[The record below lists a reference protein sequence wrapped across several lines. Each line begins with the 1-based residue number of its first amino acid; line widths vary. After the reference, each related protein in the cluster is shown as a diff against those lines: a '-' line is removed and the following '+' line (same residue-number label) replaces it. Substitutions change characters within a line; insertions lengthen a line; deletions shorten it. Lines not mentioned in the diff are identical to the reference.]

1 MYLFIM
7 HQIFVHDYSGRS
19 KVECNM
25 ALGTR
30 SSGLRWG
37 DIFTVQ
43 YNSVRGGQKEE
54 LGQGR
59 ILREGIACRM
69 VRLKRR

>member
-1 MYLFIM
+1 MNATWLLAT
-7 HQIFVHDYSGRS
+7 G
-19 KVECNM
+19 
-25 ALGTR
+25 

-37 DIFTVQ
+37 DILTVQ

-59 ILREGIACRM
+59 ILRRGCLQDSGEA
-69 VRLKRR
+69 

>member
-1 MYLFIM
+1 M
-7 HQIFVHDYSGRS
+7 
-19 KVECNM
+19 N
-25 ALGTR
+25 ATWPLGTG

-59 ILREGIACRM
+59 ILRRGVLAG
-69 VRLKRR
+69 